1 MKFSVKKLKRI
12 LMPAAAVCTACL
24 MMGVEECDPEQSSTV
39 LDDLLQVE
47 TEPVKAAI
55 SVHEIVKYPR
65 ADETEQTV
73 PSYFGAEV
81 TVRRLPLLYYKE
93 ILSATPIPRTGED
106 GFFDLRLKFT
116 SRGRKMWIGLSVANR
131 HKQLAFLIDG
141 MYYRSFRPRLIYDE
155 ATDEVIIDGP
165 FDQATA
171 KELEV
176 NTPLNYKKGQRKK

>member
-1 MKFSVKKLKRI
+1 MKFHLKKF
-12 LMPAAAVCTACL
+12 LMPAAAICTACL
-24 MMGVEECDPEQSSTV
+24 LMGVEDCDPDQPTSV
-39 LDDLLQVE
+39 IDDLLQVE
-47 TEPVKAAI
+47 TEPPKAAI
-55 SVHEIVKYPR
+55 SIHEIVKYPR
-65 ADETEQTV
+65 ADETEQVV

-81 TVRRLPLLYYKE
+81 TIRRLPLLYYKE

-106 GFFDLRLKFT
+106 GFFDIRIKLT
-116 SRGRKMWIGLSVANR
+116 GRGRKMWIGLSVPNR
-131 HKQLAFLIDG
+131 SKQLALLIDG

-155 ATDEVIIDGP
+155 SSDEVIIDGP